1 MKYYL
6 FENIYIWHESSGNCM
21 NLLFIYYKEVSLEIL
36 NALRRVKAKKHDF
49 FLKGTKFYS
58 SRNFLQNERPELFF

>member
-6 FENIYIWHESSGNCM
+6 FENIYIWHES
-21 NLLFIYYKEVSLEIL
+21 IL
-36 NALRRVKAKKHDF
+36 NALRRVKAKKQDF
-49 FLKGTKFYS
+49 FLKGTKLRS